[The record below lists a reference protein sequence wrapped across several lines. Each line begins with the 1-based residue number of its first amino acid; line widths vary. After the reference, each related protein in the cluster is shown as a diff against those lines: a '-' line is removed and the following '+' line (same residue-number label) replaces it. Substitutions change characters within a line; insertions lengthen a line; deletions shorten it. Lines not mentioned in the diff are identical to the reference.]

1 MILPVFLYGQP
12 VLRKEAEDVP
22 KDYPDLKQLVANM
35 FETMYNADGV
45 GLAAPQV
52 GLSIRLVVIDGDVM
66 GDDFPECKGFKR
78 ALINPEFLERSE
90 EEIAM
95 EEGCLS
101 LPGIHEKVSRSKTV
115 RVRYWDENWE
125 EHEEVVEGFAA
136 RIVQHECE
144 HLTGH
149 VFIDNV
155 SAIRRQ
161 LNKGK
166 LNSIIKGLQAY
177 QDALKAGIQE
187 YKKKIISDIEPL
199 LHIYTAKILQQ
210 KFNGKSIYIHSSEN
224 VQDIQFVNSAQDNQD
239 ILYSMSSGQL
249 SAVALSFLLCMNQAY
264 GADKACSI
272 LLIDD
277 PVQTIDDVNMV
288 GFVDILR
295 YEFGDRQIFISTH
308 EQSFE
313 WFLRYRYSKA
323 EKKVNVFNMK
333 DIMLQE

>member
-101 LPGIHEKVSRSKTV
+101 LPGIHEKVSRS
-115 RVRYWDENWE
+115 N
-125 EHEEVVEGFAA
+125 
-136 RIVQHECE
+136 
-144 HLTGH
+144 

-166 LNSIIKGLQAY
+166 LNSIIKGTVRCSYRA
-177 QDALKAGIQE
+177 KAV
-187 YKKKIISDIEPL
+187 
-199 LHIYTAKILQQ
+199 
-210 KFNGKSIYIHSSEN
+210 GK
-224 VQDIQFVNSAQDNQD
+224 
-239 ILYSMSSGQL
+239 
-249 SAVALSFLLCMNQAY
+249 
-264 GADKACSI
+264 
-272 LLIDD
+272 
-277 PVQTIDDVNMV
+277 
-288 GFVDILR
+288 
-295 YEFGDRQIFISTH
+295 
-308 EQSFE
+308 
-313 WFLRYRYSKA
+313 
-323 EKKVNVFNMK
+323 
-333 DIMLQE
+333 

>member
-45 GLAAPQV
+45 GLAAPQ
-52 GLSIRLVVIDGDVM
+52 
-66 GDDFPECKGFKR
+66 CKGFKR

-166 LNSIIKGLQAY
+166 LNSIIKGTVRCSYRA
-177 QDALKAGIQE
+177 KAV
-187 YKKKIISDIEPL
+187 
-199 LHIYTAKILQQ
+199 
-210 KFNGKSIYIHSSEN
+210 GK
-224 VQDIQFVNSAQDNQD
+224 
-239 ILYSMSSGQL
+239 
-249 SAVALSFLLCMNQAY
+249 
-264 GADKACSI
+264 
-272 LLIDD
+272 
-277 PVQTIDDVNMV
+277 
-288 GFVDILR
+288 
-295 YEFGDRQIFISTH
+295 
-308 EQSFE
+308 
-313 WFLRYRYSKA
+313 
-323 EKKVNVFNMK
+323 
-333 DIMLQE
+333 